1 MWCRRPNMGNSFP
14 RSLPKRAGTLLACR
28 FCERK
33 KEMAMRLLLLG
44 AAIGV
49 MAYVFRQPVRGAA
62 LDDDTLI
69 THVRIKLDDLM
80 EHPGSV
86 NIEVHDG
93 RVILTGPAADNE
105 LRAVVRA

>member
-1 MWCRRPNMGNSFP
+1 
-14 RSLPKRAGTLLACR
+14 
-28 FCERK
+28 
-33 KEMAMRLLLLG
+33 MRLLLLG

-49 MAYVFRQPVRGAA
+49 MAYVFRQPVRGAP

-69 THVRIKLDDLM
+69 THVRIALDLM

-93 RVILTGPAADNE
+93 RVILTGPAADSE
-105 LRAVVRA
+105 LRAVVRALRAMPGVRKVECRLRPHHAVPA

>member
-1 MWCRRPNMGNSFP
+1 
-14 RSLPKRAGTLLACR
+14 
-28 FCERK
+28 
-33 KEMAMRLLLLG
+33 MRLLLLG

-49 MAYVFRQPVRGAA
+49 MAYVFREPLRGVA

-69 THVRIKLDDLM
+69 TKVRIKLDDLM

-93 RVILTGPAADNE
+93 HVILTGPAAEPE
-105 LRAVVRA
+105 LRAVVRALRAMPGVRKVQCRLHPHAVPA